1 MLQRRLQQV
10 QRGGDRNQ
18 RSCHGAGSDRHRCL
32 VRGAPGVSP
41 RAVQGSVHREV
52 VGTRSAGGRR
62 STGTLLSDF
71 NNQRHR
77 HSLRKLQSQYHV
89 TYTVPF

>member
-41 RAVQGSVHREV
+41 RAVQGSVHGEV

-71 NNQRHR
+71 NNQRHH